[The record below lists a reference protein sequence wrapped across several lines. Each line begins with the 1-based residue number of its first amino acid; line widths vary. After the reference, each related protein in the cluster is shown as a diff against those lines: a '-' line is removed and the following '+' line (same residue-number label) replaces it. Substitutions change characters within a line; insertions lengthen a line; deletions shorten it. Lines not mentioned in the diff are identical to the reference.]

1 MLCGLSML
9 PHLHPGCVMLG
20 VYGGTYS
27 NKKSVL
33 KVTRRAVAYH
43 IPSCLAKPATAATS
57 RMLEKGDV
65 HSVLP
70 RVACET
76 CFQPA
81 RIAASSHLSNCHRWY
96 NKCVGPFECKDHVC
110 QAFGTRSRAEDHNHV
125 LLHICIPGSRDRG
138 GTGRLHTYA
147 EERI

>member
-1 MLCGLSML
+1 MPCGLSML
-9 PHLHPGCVMLG
+9 PHLHRGCVMLG
-20 VYGGTYS
+20 VYSGTYS

-33 KVTRRAVAYH
+33 EVTRRAVAYH
-43 IPSCLAKPATAATS
+43 IPSCLAKSATAATS

-65 HSVLP
+65 YSVLP

-81 RIAASSHLSNCHRWY
+81 RVVASSHLSNCHRWY
-96 NKCVGPFECKDHVC
+96 INCDGPFECKDPVC
-110 QAFGTRSRAEDHNHV
+110 QVFRTKSRAEEYNHV
-125 LLHICIPGSRDRG
+125 LHHICIPGSRDMG

-147 EERI
+147 EERK